1 MENKV
6 PRVNRFIVNL
16 ATWASSQEGI
26 QAVALL
32 GSYARGVATT
42 SSDVDLVTIC
52 RQSNLYLEHKQW
64 VSQFGDIMEQQVE
77 SYGKVTSIRVWYF
90 DNLEVEYGIT
100 GEDWISLPLDAG
112 TRQVIQDGMEVV
124 FERDASLSLVG
135 DQVSEKT

>member
-1 MENKV
+1 
-6 PRVNRFIVNL
+6 
-16 ATWASSQEGI
+16 
-26 QAVALL
+26 
-32 GSYARGVATT
+32 
-42 SSDVDLVTIC
+42 
-52 RQSNLYLEHKQW
+52 
-64 VSQFGDIMEQQVE
+64 MEQQVE